1 MSVYLRAKFE
11 VFRIILT
18 SFRQR
23 EEGGGVILPPPPP
36 TSKRTLKK
44 AIQIRVKKS
53 TCNAELKECYFLCNG
68 FIGNNPLL
76 KASRN
81 NVGLFF
87 FTFTFDLGLNLS
99 STSRILFIKLC
110 CLISSFI

>member
-23 EEGGGVILPPPPP
+23 EGGGNFTLSPPP

-53 TCNAELKECYFLCNG
+53 TCNAELKECYLLCNG

-87 FTFTFDLGLNLS
+87 FTFTFDLGLIYHQLLEYYS
-99 STSRILFIKLC
+99 SNYAV
-110 CLISSFI
+110 LISSFI